1 MGRSVQGDGGTMK
14 LFLAFLTLG
23 LSGCWL
29 QTEALLNGNI
39 MNTNASDG
47 ILSQPEIAN
56 MDRLLGNPEDTSLSP
71 RMFNPD
77 FKIAKQEQSELE
89 QPKQERSEPENMEA
103 TEEEEEEIALDEE
116 GQPEETVARIKF
128 FGIEPKEQSSIIG
141 IVTALLAVMALVGLY
156 YYFLHPKKHK
166 KRKLQHS

>member
-1 MGRSVQGDGGTMK
+1 MSI
-14 LFLAFLTLG
+14 FLEHF
-23 LSGCWL
+23 S
-29 QTEALLNGNI
+29 
-39 MNTNASDG
+39 
-47 ILSQPEIAN
+47 
-56 MDRLLGNPEDTSLSP
+56 EDTSLSP